1 MITPEGLN
9 GYRKE
14 AQNIIK
20 YGHKCA
26 SMDNPTVIGESMVH
40 LLDVIDRLTTELAEV
55 MEEAKVWQDRYR
67 KRGYVMDE
75 HAKALERA
83 EVAEAELARYK
94 QGVEVEVF
102 VNRYGVL
109 EADYELPSHLLG
121 KRVRVLVIKEEE

>member
-40 LLDVIDRLTTELAEV
+40 LLDVIDRLT
-55 MEEAKVWQDRYR
+55 
-67 KRGYVMDE
+67 
-75 HAKALERA
+75 
-83 EVAEAELARYK
+83 AELDQVKYDRSVKHDMAAEQIDELTKELDRYK
-94 QGVEVEVF
+94 QGVEIIATCQGQNF
-102 VNRYGVL
+102 N
-109 EADYELPSHLLG
+109 ADYTTGIRFDLFNECIPDFVG
-121 KRVRVLVIKEEE
+121 QRVRVLVMKEEG